1 MKILRF
7 VIILIATLTV
17 LLTACGR
24 SGSVQDASDVNSFG
38 LGETDSSGAADTI
51 PTPQPEPE
59 ITFAAADD
67 AVQYMNE
74 SEDSLLYSQGII
86 PMIAGKSLK
95 YAQKL
100 LNNKHPRFLIVDKAT
115 MNVIVYDKYGREQLR
130 YGMACA
136 KNYGTKHKKADSRTP
151 EGIFE
156 VQGIYDSTDWL
167 YTDDYGKQSKKKGQY
182 GPRFIRIYPQIG
194 IHGTCS
200 PWSIGHRTSHGC
212 IRVTN
217 EHIMQLVELVEKG
230 TPVIVSPGRRDVE
243 VNTREGYFI
252 PALFVKPKKHSTAIS
267 EPAEEPQHKT
277 KTETEIQ
284 GDTIIEPSSDI
295 EI

>member
-1 MKILRF
+1 M
-7 VIILIATLTV
+7 A
-17 LLTACGR
+17 ACGR
-24 SGSVQDASDVNSFG
+24 NSNVQDGSKADSFG
-38 LGETDSSGAADTI
+38 LDEADSSGAAD
-51 PTPQPEPE
+51 PLSMPQPEPE
-59 ITFAAADD
+59 LTFASADD
-67 AVQYMNE
+67 AVHYMNE
-74 SEDSLLYSQGII
+74 SEDSLLYSEGII

-95 YAQKL
+95 YVQKL

-136 KNYGTKHKKADSRTP
+136 RNYGTKHKKADSRTP

-167 YTDDYGKQSKKKGQY
+167 YTDDNGKQSKKKGQY

-217 EHIMQLVELVEKG
+217 EHIMQLVDLVEKG

-252 PALFVKPKKHSTAIS
+252 PALFVKPQKHSKTIS
-267 EPAEEPQHKT
+267 KPAEEPQNHS
-277 KTETEIQ
+277 
-284 GDTIIEPSSDI
+284 DTVPIMPADTLMESSPDI
-295 EI
+295 DI